1 MPILFP
7 IIPVSDLRYKAKE
20 ILSQVADRP
29 VVITQRGR
37 AAAVLVD
44 FDSYNEMAR
53 RLEVLEEL
61 RDEAVMLAAKAR
73 LEQMDFA
80 SLEALTDLYE
90 KKLSEKLPSSIAA

>member
-7 IIPVSDLRYKAKE
+7 VIPVSDLRYKAKE

-29 VVITQRGR
+29 IVITQRGR

-61 RDEAVMLAAKAR
+61 RDEAVMLAAKAH

-80 SLEALTDLYE
+80 GLEALTDLYE

>member
-1 MPILFP
+1 MSILSS

-20 ILSQVADRP
+20 ILAQVADRP
-29 VVITQRGR
+29 VVISQRGR

-44 FDSYNEMAR
+44 FEIYNEMAR

-61 RDEAVMLAAKAR
+61 RDETVMLTAKAH

-80 SLEALTDLYE
+80 GLEALTDLYE

>member
-1 MPILFP
+1 MPIVFP
-7 IIPVSDLRYKAKE
+7 VIPISDLRYKAKE
-20 ILSQVADRP
+20 ILSQAADRP

-44 FDSYNEMAR
+44 FETYNQMAR
-53 RLEVLEEL
+53 RLEILEEL
-61 RDEAVMLAAKAR
+61 RDEAVMLAAMAH

-80 SLEALTDLYE
+80 GLEALTNLYE

>member
-61 RDEAVMLAAKAR
+61 RDEAVMLAAKAH

-80 SLEALTDLYE
+80 GLEALTDLYE